1 MLHSSSKKHNL
12 RNSRWLKHASAILIV
27 AGLYFAT
34 RLPEVSAKERLSLT
48 SHFQF
53 QRSVLPQ
60 VSGYPSKTVRSV
72 NPRLAKVSAWI
83 STVGAAVALSDIDG
97 DGLPNDLCYVDTRTD
112 QVIVS
117 PVPGTPAR
125 YKPFVL
131 DPFPLRYDANTMAP
145 MGCLPLDLNEDGLTD
160 IVVYYWGRSPVAF
173 LQRPSANAESLNGS
187 SFVPQEIMPSVEDWY
202 TNAAVA
208 ADLDGDGHVDLI
220 FGNFFADGSR
230 ILDAYSNFPA
240 QMQDS
245 MSRAY
250 NGGGKHF
257 LLWTRARGGDS
268 PSVEF
273 SEQKNILQGDDR
285 TRWTLAMAACD
296 LDGDLLPEIYI
307 ANDFGPDVLLHNLST
322 PGHLRFQTLLGK
334 RTFLT
339 PASKVLGHDSF
350 KGMGVDCGDLNQDGI
365 PDLAIGNITSEFALE
380 ESNLV
385 FLSTGNLKQ
394 MQAGIAPYREASE
407 EIGLS
412 RGGWSWDVR
421 FGDFDNEGQL
431 QMLQAAGF
439 VKGST
444 DRWPELHETAMGN
457 DNLLRYPASWPRLRP
472 GDDLSG
478 HDHNSFFVPS
488 ASGRYVDLSHDL
500 GLDDPQVTRGI
511 ATADVDGDGLLD
523 FATANQWE
531 DSIFYH
537 NQTATM
543 NSFLQLYL
551 LLPVN
556 REAVPASR
564 IFPGHPSRE
573 LQGRYAIGASAT
585 LHLPNGRLMIQ
596 QVDVSN
602 GHSGKRSPELHFGLG
617 QLPASAILTV
627 DLAWRDVNGTV
638 HRETLHLSP
647 GLHTILLA
655 SQGRR
660 NS

>member
-1 MLHSSSKKHNL
+1 MAHSANENP
-12 RNSRWLKHASAILIV
+12 RNRRWLKPVSAVLIV

-34 RLPEVSAKERLSLT
+34 RLPEISAKERLALT

-60 VSGYPSKTVRSV
+60 VPGYASKSIRAV
-72 NPRLAKVSAWI
+72 NPRIAKVSAWI
-83 STVGAAVALSDIDG
+83 SSVGAAVALSDIDG

-112 QVIVS
+112 QVIVA
-117 PVPGTPAR
+117 PVPGTPPR
-125 YKPFVL
+125 YKPFAL
-131 DPFPLRYDANTMAP
+131 NPSPLPYDANTMAP
-145 MGCLPLDLNEDGLTD
+145 MGCLALDLNEDGLTD
-160 IVVYYWGRSPVAF
+160 LVVYYWGRSPVAF
-173 LQRPSANAESLNGS
+173 LQRRSADAADLSNS
-187 SFVPQEIMPSVEDWY
+187 SFVPREIMPSVEDWY
-202 TNAAVA
+202 TNAAAA

-230 ILDAYSNFPA
+230 ILDTHSNFPA

-250 NGGGKHF
+250 NGGSKHF
-257 LLWTRARGGDS
+257 LLWKSASSGDS
-268 PSVEF
+268 PTVEF
-273 SEQKNILQGDDR
+273 SEQKNILQGDNR
-285 TRWTLAMAACD
+285 TRWTLAMATCD
-296 LDGDLLPEIYI
+296 LDGDLLPEVYI

-322 PGHLRFQTLLGK
+322 PGHLRFQTLTGR
-334 RTFLT
+334 RTPMT

-407 EIGLS
+407 EMGLS

-421 FGDFDNEGQL
+421 FGDFDNEGRL

-439 VKGST
+439 AKGST
-444 DRWPELHETAMGN
+444 DRWPELHEAAMGN
-457 DNLLRYPASWPRLRP
+457 DNLLRYPASWPRLRS

-478 HDHNSFFVPS
+478 HDHDSFFVPS
-488 ASGRYVDLSHDL
+488 ASGRYVDLSRDL
-500 GLDDPQVTRGI
+500 GLDDPQNTRGI

-523 FATANQWE
+523 FALGNQWE
-531 DSIFYH
+531 DSAFYH
-537 NQTATM
+537 NQTSTP

-556 REAVPASR
+556 GEAVPVSR
-564 IFPGHPSRE
+564 VFSGHPSRE
-573 LQGRYAIGASAT
+573 LYGRFAIGASAT
-585 LHLPNGRLMIQ
+585 LHLPDGRRMVQ
-596 QVDVSN
+596 QVDISN

-638 HRETLHLSP
+638 HRQTLQLTP
-647 GLHTILLA
+647 GLHTILLGSSA
-655 SQGRR
+655 RR

>member
-1 MLHSSSKKHNL
+1 MLHSSPKEQNFRNL
-12 RNSRWLKHASAILIV
+12 RWLKHLSAVLIV
-27 AGLYFAT
+27 TGLYFAT
-34 RLPEVSAKERLSLT
+34 RLPEVSAKERLSLAG
-48 SHFQF
+48 HFQF
-53 QRSVLPQ
+53 QRSILPQ
-60 VSGYPSKTVRSV
+60 VPGYPSRMVRSV
-72 NPRLAKVSAWI
+72 NPQLAKVSAWI
-83 STVGAAVALSDIDG
+83 SSVGAAVAISDIDG

-112 QVIVS
+112 QVIVT
-117 PVPGTPAR
+117 PVPGTPSR

-131 DPFPLRYDANTMAP
+131 DPSPLRYDAGAMAP

-173 LQRPSANAESLNGS
+173 LQRRSSNPGNLSGS
-187 SFVPQEIMPSVEDWY
+187 SFVPQEIMPVVEDWY
-202 TNAAVA
+202 TNAAAA
-208 ADLDGDGHVDLI
+208 ADLDGDGHIDLI

-230 ILDAYSNFPA
+230 ILDARSTFPA

-257 LLWTRARGGDS
+257 LLWKRASSGDS

-285 TRWTLAMAACD
+285 TRWTLAIATCD
-296 LDGDLLPEIYI
+296 LDGDLLPEVYI

-322 PGHLRFQTLLGK
+322 PGHLRFQILQGRRTLM
-334 RTFLT
+334 T

-385 FLSTGNLKQ
+385 FLSTGNLQQ

-421 FGDFDNEGQL
+421 FGDFDNEGRL

-444 DRWPELHETAMGN
+444 DRWPELHESAMGN
-457 DNLLRYPASWPRLRP
+457 DNLLRYPASWPRLHP

-478 HDHNSFFVPS
+478 HDHDNFFVPS
-488 ASGRYVDLSHDL
+488 ASGRYVDLSRDL
-500 GLDDPQVTRGI
+500 GLDDPQNTRGI

-531 DSIFYH
+531 DSFFFH
-537 NQTATM
+537 NQTTTP

-556 REAVPASR
+556 GEAVPVSKVLS
-564 IFPGHPSRE
+564 GHPAPE
-573 LQGRYAIGASAT
+573 LRGRFAIGASAT
-585 LHLPNGRLMIQ
+585 LHLPNGRRMVQ
-596 QVDVSN
+596 QVDISN

-617 QLPASAILTV
+617 QLSASATLTV

-638 HRETLHLSP
+638 HRETFKLSP
-647 GLHTILLA
+647 GLHTILLGSA
-655 SQGRR
+655 ARR

>member
-1 MLHSSSKKHNL
+1 MPHSSTKEQHS
-12 RNSRWLKHASAILIV
+12 RNRRWVKHASAVLLV
-27 AGLYFAT
+27 AALYFAT
-34 RLPEVSAKERLSLT
+34 RLPEISARERLSLT

-60 VSGYPSKTVRSV
+60 VPGYPSKTVRSV
-72 NPRLAKVSAWI
+72 NPHLAKVSAWI
-83 STVGAAVALSDIDG
+83 SSVGAAVALSDIDG

-112 QVIVS
+112 QVIVA
-117 PVPGTPAR
+117 PVPGTRAR
-125 YKPFVL
+125 YQPFVL
-131 DPFPLRYDANTMAP
+131 NPSPLPYDVNTMAP
-145 MGCLPLDLNEDGLTD
+145 MGCLPVDLNEDGLMD

-173 LQRPSANAESLNGS
+173 LQRRNGDAGSVSGS
-187 SFVPQEIMPSVEDWY
+187 SFVAREIMPSVEDWY

-230 ILDAYSNFPA
+230 ILDTHSTFPA

-250 NGGGKHF
+250 NGGSKHF
-257 LLWTRARGGDS
+257 LLWKSASSGDS

-273 SEQKNILQGDDR
+273 SDQKNILEGDNR
-285 TRWTLAMAACD
+285 TRWTLAMAVCD
-296 LDGDLLPEIYI
+296 LDGDLLPEVYI

-322 PGHLRFQTLLGK
+322 PGHLRFRTLTGR
-334 RTFLT
+334 RTPMT

-385 FLSTGNLKQ
+385 FLSTGNLKL

-421 FGDFDNEGQL
+421 FGDFDNEGRL

-439 VKGST
+439 VKGNT
-444 DRWPELHETAMGN
+444 DRWPELHESAMGN
-457 DNLLRYPASWPRLRP
+457 DNLLRYPGSWPRLHP

-478 HDHNSFFVPS
+478 HDHDSFFVPS

-500 GLDDPQVTRGI
+500 GLDDPQNTRGI

-523 FATANQWE
+523 FAVANQWE
-531 DSIFYH
+531 DSAFYH
-537 NQTATM
+537 NQTPTP
-543 NSFLQLYL
+543 NRFLQLYL
-551 LLPVN
+551 LLPVDGQ
-556 REAVPASR
+556 AAPVSR
-564 IFPGHPSRE
+564 IFSGHPSRE
-573 LQGRYAIGASAT
+573 IHGRYAIGASAT
-585 LHLPNGRLMIQ
+585 LHLPNGRLMVQ

-617 QLPASAILTV
+617 QVAASTTLTV
-627 DLAWRDVNGTV
+627 DLAWRDVNGNV
-638 HRETLHLSP
+638 HRETLQLSP

-655 SQGRR
+655 SPGRR